1 MSSTWGARGM
11 NGSEDH
17 WPKAAVST
25 VVMDNGRVLLVERG
39 KGAPRGLWS
48 FPGGHVEPGETV
60 RDAAIR
66 EVAEETGLDIEITG
80 IAGVRDVIYRRPD
93 GSLRLHYVLNVF
105 TGRLLT
111 PGREP
116 CFGGDVMDA
125 RFVPLTGLGELTLV
139 DGIAD
144 VLAALAT
151 NCT

>member
-1 MSSTWGARGM
+1 MTDPA
-11 NGSEDH
+11 EH

-25 VVMDNGRVLLVERG
+25 VVIVDGRVLLVERG

-48 FPGGHVEPGETV
+48 FPGGHVEPGEKV

-80 IAGVRDVIYRRPD
+80 LVDVRDVLYSRPD

-105 TGRLLT
+105 SGRLRN
-111 PGREP
+111 GSAAEP
-116 CFGGDVMDA
+116 AFGGDVMDA
-125 RFVPLTGLGELTLV
+125 RFIPLSELAGFTLV

-144 VLAALAT
+144 VLALLSAR
-151 NCT
+151 N